1 MLCVGCTHDLSC
13 THIQV
18 ETHVIGFAWITT
30 NEPDPCIDQQMFGTI
45 NIISLLALVSVFDLR
60 NLYFGYYT
68 SLQSLN
74 SFIGYIIRLQILVQM
89 QLF

>member
-1 MLCVGCTHDLSC
+1 MDFRIIFYLVNNVYTTQIKNNVKEPRNYHNIAN
-13 THIQV
+13 TNIQV

-30 NEPDPCIDQQMFGTI
+30 NEPDHCIDQQMFGTI

-68 SLQSLN
+68 SL
-74 SFIGYIIRLQILVQM
+74 
-89 QLF
+89 